1 MITVKKDDIPEFR
14 IDNKFGYVVG
24 DQIHTIRLY
33 DYIITEIIG
42 DYVTLTKTKAKESE

>member
-1 MITVKKDDIPEFR
+1 MIILKKDDIPELR

-33 DYIITEIIG
+33 DYIITDIEG
-42 DYVTLTKTKAKESE
+42 ENVTLKKVINND